1 MSGVKVTFTVKL
13 LPEAVDGF
21 CGALPEMIKDTAK
34 RPGFRDICIVRHAT
48 ELGTVMFIETWDS
61 EQSYHASATCPARR
75 RCRRMGR
82 GWTRMRI
89 IRSGRCL
96 LLQTIPLDSTR
107 W

>member
-61 EQSYHASATCPARR
+61 EQSYHDYIAWRTD
-75 RCRRMGR
+75 R
-82 GWTRMRI
+82 GDMD
-89 IRSGRCL
+89 GMAAVL
-96 LLQTIPLDSTR
+96 AGPPQLDFWPVTVAAA
-107 W
+107 